1 MPPKAPLS
9 PWNWLLRYQI
19 PPMSPLTVGT
29 KHFEDQNPPV
39 SPLFGKLPVSP
50 LKGSWNG
57 TSWLHDPPIPP
68 ASPLHLYPR
77 SFGWPNLNIHN
88 YIQLYCIYN
97 THTVDCSFASHIF
110 EGSTDGFGTYLL
122 MGFREMS
129 LNTSL
134 FSRTPGNRP
143 PLTEGNFKKSVDLP
157 HAIGFLLRSIGP
169 KVSVG
174 FSQLLLVMD
183 SFSKSSFVTTSWSTE
198 KIHPGSECCE
208 WVEYLTPM

>member
-9 PWNWLLRYQI
+9 PWNWLLRFQI

-77 SFGWPNLNIHN
+77 SFGWPMLSSKKKNNGICWKEDVNILH
-88 YIQLYCIYN
+88 
-97 THTVDCSFASHIF
+97 
-110 EGSTDGFGTYLL
+110 
-122 MGFREMS
+122 
-129 LNTSL
+129 
-134 FSRTPGNRP
+134 
-143 PLTEGNFKKSVDLP
+143 
-157 HAIGFLLRSIGP
+157 
-169 KVSVG
+169 
-174 FSQLLLVMD
+174 
-183 SFSKSSFVTTSWSTE
+183 SKSDCFLPSMRYRHWGVVRIRFFRNWQLDDYHEMYWNVANARNRAWC
-198 KIHPGSECCE
+198 PCFSEIPCNNFN
-208 WVEYLTPM
+208 TPAQTILWNTKHDEIYEMELERLKGVD